1 MSETSALLLKSRYT
15 FINTARILREQS
27 LFKVAFIGAFA
38 VGLLLGLYEL
48 FRRGFIFLDSFEGAS
63 VIILGRLFSLF
74 FFGMGSMIAVSSVV
88 TAYSTIFRSD
98 EIPFLMSRPFTVSQV
113 VMYKF
118 IESTA
123 LASWAFFFIIIP
135 FVTAYASHQKLSLL
149 FPIWTFIYSIPF
161 IIVCAGVGTICTQL
175 CVRWLPRARMML
187 LLAFVA
193 LIAFIWAVWFFLL
206 GPSPTYNPKSFML
219 NRLIPGLR
227 LAANPLFPSRWMS
240 EGVMAVTR
248 HDWGRGLMMLSL
260 LISNALMVCMVVE
273 SIGRHTFFQAWQ
285 RMLGASSTRHR
296 RAAVFDAL
304 DRLLRILPSDLR
316 ALITKDVR
324 TFFRDP
330 MQWSQ
335 ALIFFGLL
343 GLYFANLRSFH
354 YHLLDPD
361 WRNTIAFLN
370 VFSVSAVMCSLG
382 SRFVYP
388 QLSLEGQG
396 FWILGLSPT
405 TMTRVLLSKF
415 ILALLGMLVASLC
428 LVNLSTR
435 MLGLE
440 PAATRVALGIGCA
453 MSFATAALSTGLGAI
468 FLDIRQRN
476 PAAIVSGFGG
486 TLNLVLCLAFML
498 LSIMPFATIFHVFY
512 RQEGLMPA
520 AQLQQML
527 RFATSWLIVLTAI
540 TTVVPLAIGRYSLVR
555 REY

>member
-15 FINTARILREQS
+15 FLNTAHILRRQS
-27 LFKVAFIGAFA
+27 LFKVCFIGAFA
-38 VGLLLGLYEL
+38 AGLLLGLWYL
-48 FRRGFIFLDSFEGAS
+48 FLRGFIFLDSFEGAS

-74 FFGMGSMIAVSSVV
+74 FFGMGAMIVVSSIV
-88 TAYSTIFRSD
+88 TAYSTIFRS
-98 EIPFLMSRPFTVSQV
+98 EEVPFLMSRPFTVSQV

-135 FVTAYASHQKLSLL
+135 FVAAYAWHQELSPL
-149 FPIWTFIYSIPF
+149 FPVWTFLFSIPF
-161 IIVCAGVGTICTQL
+161 ILVCAGLGTICTQL
-175 CVRWLPRARMML
+175 CVRWLPRARMIAL
-187 LLAFVA
+187 LVVLI
-193 LIAFIWAVWFFLL
+193 LIASCWAVWFFLL
-206 GPSPTYNPKSFML
+206 GPSPTANPKNFML

-227 LAANPLFPSRWMS
+227 LASNPLLPSRWMA
-240 EGVMAVTR
+240 EGVMAFTR
-248 HDWGRGLMMLSL
+248 HDWSRGLMMLSVL
-260 LISNALMVCMVVE
+260 TSNALMIGMLVE
-273 SIGRHTFFQAWQ
+273 WIGRSTFFDAWQ
-285 RMLGASSTRHR
+285 RTLTASGNRRR
-296 RAAVFDAL
+296 RAGVFYMV
-304 DRLLRILPSDLR
+304 DRLLAFLPRDLR

-354 YHLLDPD
+354 YHLLEPG

-370 VFSVSAVMCSLG
+370 VFSVAAVMCSLG

-415 ILALLGMLVASLC
+415 LLAVIGMLLVSLC
-428 LVNLSTR
+428 LVTLSTR

-440 PAATRVALGIGCA
+440 RSATQVALGIGCA

-512 RQEGLMPA
+512 RQQGVMPA

-527 RFATSWLIVLTAI
+527 RFATVWLIVLTAI
-540 TTVVPLAIGRYSLVR
+540 TTIVPLAIGRYSLSR